1 MEQTDSSCSYVLDL
15 GDGLAWLLTAA
26 PDAEEWLRQMAQI
39 MRLKRGV
46 ADGMT
51 CWRFERRPEA
61 PLETLRKRLDYA
73 GASLR
78 RYRGVTPWNR
88 PDLKRLE
95 VLQTDSGDETVV
107 QLSRHC
113 GEATEFIM
121 MRHAVDLVFQRAVQ
135 CGGIPIHTALA
146 EFESKGVLIAGRSG
160 VGKSTASGR
169 LPAPWKSL
177 SDDQA
182 LILPDRSGRPGYNA
196 HPFPTWSDYLT
207 DRSRKTWDIAH
218 KTPLKAIFF
227 LEQGEADEVKPL
239 ANGEAA
245 ARLTASALQVG
256 LHGQT
261 TSNDEEKRLLRR
273 AIFNNVCDVAAG
285 TPAYVLS
292 ATLRG
297 RFWEK
302 METVIK

>member
-1 MEQTDSSCSYVLDL
+1 MQQSDSSCSYVLDL

-26 PDAEEWLRQMAQI
+26 PDAEEWLRRMAEI

-46 ADGMT
+46 ADGMES
-51 CWRFERRPEA
+51 WRFERRPED
-61 PLETLRKRLDYA
+61 PLETLRERLDSA
-73 GASLR
+73 GAGR
-78 RYRGVTPWNR
+78 RRGRSVPWNR

-95 VLQTDSGDETVV
+95 VLRTDSGDETVV
-107 QLSRHC
+107 QLSRDC
-113 GEATEFIM
+113 GETTEFIM
-121 MRHAVDLVFQRAVQ
+121 MRHAVDLIFQRAVQ
-135 CGGIPIHTALA
+135 CGGMPIHTALA
-146 EFESKGVLIAGRSG
+146 EFEGRGVLMAGRSG
-160 VGKSTASGR
+160 VGKSTASSR

-182 LILPDRSGRPGYNA
+182 LILPDRSRGEGYIA
-196 HPFPTWSDYLT
+196 HPFPTWSDYLI
-207 DRSRKTWDIAH
+207 DRPRKTWDIAH
-218 KTPLKAIFF
+218 KTPLAAVFF
-227 LEQGEADEVKPL
+227 LEQGEADEVEPL

-261 TSNDEEKRLLRR
+261 TSNEEEKRLLRG
-273 AIFNNVCDVAAG
+273 AIFNNVCDVAAR
-285 TPAYVLS
+285 TPAYALS
-292 ATLRG
+292 VTLDG